1 MNIRQLK
8 HSILDMPDNDRLTI
22 HLEIREARLKKAIRK
37 TKAKAPKK
45 KKEKVMNVGQL
56 SITGLERSLELINQL
71 LKEKEKEHDNLPRQ
85 NN

>member
-8 HSILDMPDNDRLTI
+8 PSILNMPDNDRLTI
-22 HLEIREARLKKAIRK
+22 HLGIREARLKKAIRK
-37 TKAKAPKK
+37 TKVKAPKK

-71 LKEKEKEHDNLPRQ
+71 LKEKEKEHDNLPR
-85 NN
+85 

>member
-8 HSILDMPDNDRLTI
+8 PSILDMPDNDRLTI
-22 HLEIREARLKKAIRK
+22 HLGIREARLKKAIRK
-37 TKAKAPKK
+37 TKVKAPKK

-71 LKEKEKEHDNLPRQ
+71 LKEKEKEHDNLSRQ

>member
-8 HSILDMPDNDRLTI
+8 PSILDMPDNDRLTI
-22 HLEIREARLKKAIRK
+22 HLGIREARLKKAIRK
-37 TKAKAPKK
+37 TKVKAPKK

-71 LKEKEKEHDNLPRQ
+71 LKEKEKEHDNLPR
-85 NN
+85 

>member
-8 HSILDMPDNDRLTI
+8 PSILDMPDNDRLTI
-22 HLEIREARLKKAIRK
+22 HLGIREARLKKAIRK
-37 TKAKAPKK
+37 TKVKAPKK